1 LFWSYELDVEAM
13 LAAVGGAPL
22 GDPADPANEEAW
34 RAAEEALA
42 DAPEA
47 GPRDLTGVLAEQ
59 LPAGPGLAGWLASA
73 EIGEL
78 ADWDLPG
85 VAAAYQRLASWA
97 QAQELTAVATMASR
111 AAARDPKAGVDGAGC
126 PARVTA
132 AAATEVSL
140 ALTMSQYGA
149 SWWAGLGVTLRW
161 RLPDTGAALAAGA
174 IDLTRARL
182 IAEATGPLDPE
193 SARAVEALVLP
204 GAGGQTTGQLRV
216 ALRRAV
222 LAADPRGAEDRRRES
237 ERRAKVGFYPDP
249 SGTAALIG
257 SSLPGVRA
265 AAAMA
270 RITAMAWAMK
280 AAGAGGGIDFL
291 RAQVFLGILLGT
303 LPQIPPAADAP
314 PGDPRPPGHPPDD
327 PPPLPDP
334 PDDPPPGH
342 DDPPGPGDPPPP
354 SPADAP
360 DDTPRPGHASPPPGS
375 PGAGPPRSQPGGRPP
390 GSRPP
395 RGRTTGERPTGGQPA
410 EDPPADDQPAGREPT
425 GGQPAESQPSTEVSA
440 ADADSAGITPAAAD
454 TEPWRDVPP
463 PGDAD
468 APLEDPGYSDAPRPE
483 AHGYLDED
491 DPPGGIDPAWPPL
504 PDTIDQLAPAFG
516 TPPPP
521 DNPPPGNTPPSHDAT
536 PPPDGTPPPSDPPPP
551 HDSPPPRGTSP
562 PRGDPPPQAR
572 GARPDP
578 DTDAGATRPRRGSLD
593 LTICWRILTGDRTAP
608 AQLGRLGP
616 ISDIEALLLAVTA
629 IPDPAAQWRVV
640 LTDTAGRAI
649 AVEKVR
655 RGWLADNPGRAPGVV
670 GRVTVAVP
678 ATILSQPDDGHDSS
692 GGGRGIRA
700 AVLRAARRAAI
711 RAEQARAADAAAGGC
726 AHTAATAAYRPP
738 ARLREFIQA
747 RDQTCRQPTCR
758 QPAWHT
764 DLDHTVPFH
773 RGGLT
778 CSCNIGGFCRTHHQV
793 KQQPGWT
800 VRQPA
805 PGYFEITTPA
815 GRSYTIGPDT
825 YPV

>member
-1 LFWSYELDVEAM
+1 MADMADRSMPDPGVDPAPERAALGAAAPEGLFWSYELDVEAM

-34 RAAEEALA
+34 QAAEEALA

-47 GPRDLTGVLAEQ
+47 EPRDLTGVLAEQ
-59 LPAGPGLAGWLASA
+59 LPAGPGLAGWLANA
-73 EIGEL
+73 EIEQL

-85 VAAAYQRLASWA
+85 VAAAYRRLASWA
-97 QAQELTAVATMASR
+97 QAQELRAAAAMASR
-111 AAARDPKAGVDGAGC
+111 AAARDPKAGVDAAGC

-161 RLPDTGAALAAGA
+161 RLPDTDAALHAGT
-174 IDLTRARL
+174 IDLARARL
-182 IAEATGPLDPE
+182 IAEAAGPLDPD

-204 GAGGQTTGQLRV
+204 GAGGQTTGQLRL

-222 LAADPRGAEDRRRES
+222 LAVDPRGAEDRRRES

-280 AAGAGGGIDFL
+280 AAGAGGGLDFL

-303 LPQIPPAADAP
+303 LPEIPPAPDGP
-314 PGDPRPPGHPPDD
+314 PDEPPPPGHPPNE

-334 PDDPPPGH
+334 PNDPPPPGP
-342 DDPPGPGDPPPP
+342 DDPPGGPP
-354 SPADAP
+354 AGA
-360 DDTPRPGHASPPPGS
+360 
-375 PGAGPPRSQPGGRPP
+375 PGAGPPRSQPGGRPAP
-390 GSRPP
+390 GPP
-395 RGRTTGERPTGGQPA
+395 TGERPAGGQPTGDPPAGHRPAGDQPAGDQPAGGQPA
-410 EDPPADDQPAGREPT
+410 EGQPS
-425 GGQPAESQPSTEVSA
+425 GGQPAESQPPTEVSA
-440 ADADSAGITPAAAD
+440 ADADSASITPAATDA
-454 TEPWRDVPP
+454 ELWRDVPP

-468 APLEDPGYSDAPRPE
+468 APPEDPGYCDAPRPE
-483 AHGYLDED
+483 AYGYLDED
-491 DPPGGIDPAWPPL
+491 DPPGRIDRAWPPL
-504 PDTIDQLAPAFG
+504 PDTTDQLAPAFG
-516 TPPPP
+516 TPPPR
-521 DNPPPGNTPPSHDAT
+521 DNPPP
-536 PPPDGTPPPSDPPPP
+536 
-551 HDSPPPRGTSP
+551 RGIPP
-562 PRGDPPPQAR
+562 PRGDPPPQAH
-572 GARPDP
+572 GAPDP
-578 DTDAGATRPRRGSLD
+578 DAAAGATRPRRGSLD
-593 LTICWRILTGDRTAP
+593 LTASWRVLTGDRTAP

-616 ISDIEALLLAVTA
+616 ISAPQALLLAVTA

-640 LTDTAGRAI
+640 LVDTAGRAI

-655 RGWLADNPGRAPGVV
+655 RGRLADNPGRAPGVV
-670 GRVTVAVP
+670 GRVTIAVP
-678 ATILSQPDDGHDSS
+678 ATLLDQPDPDRGTS
-692 GGGRGIRA
+692 GTGRGIRA
-700 AVLRAARRAAI
+700 AVLRAARRAAA
-711 RAEQARAADAAAGGC
+711 RAKEAAAADAAAGGC
-726 AHTAATAAYRPP
+726 AHTAASAAYRPP

-764 DLDHTVPFH
+764 DLDHTVPFD

-778 CSCNIGGFCRTHHQV
+778 CSCNIGGFCRAHHQV

-800 VRQPA
+800 VRQPR

-815 GRSYTIGPDT
+815 GRTYTTSPDT